1 MPTAYRYQVVSHWT
15 MHKRGIVEAPDV
27 PRTINFSAP
36 PEFGGEPGLWTP
48 EHMLVA
54 AVATCFTATFRVLAE
69 RSKLEVHALE
79 VPVEGVLEREEKG
92 YRFTEILLRP
102 QVTILKESDRVRTL
116 LLVEK
121 AEKACLVSRSLNSKI
136 TLSPK
141 VVVETA
147 VPAL

>member
-1 MPTAYRYQVVSHWT
+1 
-15 MHKRGIVEAPDV
+15 
-27 PRTINFSAP
+27 
-36 PEFGGEPGLWTP
+36 
-48 EHMLVA
+48 
-54 AVATCFTATFRVLAE
+54 
-69 RSKLEVHALE
+69 
-79 VPVEGVLEREEKG
+79 
-92 YRFTEILLRP
+92 
-102 QVTILKESDRVRTL
+102 VRTL